1 MLEQIFN
8 APSMHYLSRG
18 MEAASLR
25 HGVIANNIANVNTPE
40 FKKSEVLFED
50 MLAQELMGPP
60 KDKDGKLK
68 LVRTHGKHIGGPK
81 AEKPFRA
88 EPVVKLHTETTMR
101 TDGNNVDID
110 EEMARLSQNQLYYQV
125 MAGSLSGYISDVKS
139 VITSNG

>member
-8 APSMHYLSRG
+8 APSMHYLRRG

-25 HGVIANNIANVNTPE
+25 QGVIANNIANVNTPE

-50 MLAQELMGPP
+50 MLAQELMPP
-60 KDKDGKLK
+60 KKDKDGKLK
-68 LVRTHGKHIGGPK
+68 LARTHEKHISVPK

-88 EPVVKLHTETTMR
+88 EPVIKLHTETTMR

-125 MAGSLSGYISDVKS
+125 MASSLGGYVSDVKS
-139 VITSNG
+139 VITSNN

>member
-18 MEAASLR
+18 IEAASLR
-25 HGVIANNIANVNTPE
+25 QGVIANNIANVNTPE

-50 MLAQELMGPP
+50 MLAQELRGPS

-68 LVRTHGKHIGGPK
+68 LVRTHGKHIGAPK

-88 EPVVKLHTETTMR
+88 EPVVKLRTETTMR

-110 EEMARLSQNQLYYQV
+110 EEMARLSQNQLYYQA
-125 MAGSLSGYISDVKS
+125 MASSLGGYISDVKS

>member
-18 MEAASLR
+18 IEAASLR
-25 HGVIANNIANVNTPE
+25 QGVIANNIANVNTPE

-50 MLAQELMGPP
+50 MLAQELRGPS

-68 LVRTHGKHIGGPK
+68 LARTHGKHIGAPK

-88 EPVVKLHTETTMR
+88 EPIVKLRTETTMR

-110 EEMARLSQNQLYYQV
+110 EEMARLSQNQLYYQA
-125 MAGSLSGYISDVKS
+125 MASSLGGYISDVKS

>member
-25 HGVIANNIANVNTPE
+25 QGVIANNIANVNTPE
-40 FKKSEVLFED
+40 FKRSEVLFED
-50 MLAQELMGPP
+50 MLAQELMGPS

-68 LVRTHGKHIGGPK
+68 MARTHEKHIGGPK
-81 AEKPFRA
+81 AEKPFKA
-88 EPVVKLHTETTMR
+88 VPVVKKHTELTMR

-110 EEMARLSQNQLYYQV
+110 EEMARLSQNQLYYQA
-125 MAGSLSGYISDVKS
+125 MASSLSGYISDVKS